1 MVHLLYL
8 FILRKFVM
16 NTHLYIE
23 SNCYLF
29 EDTNGTLSWLIPNQS
44 YSLV

>member
-29 EDTNGTLSWLIPNQS
+29 EDTNAHYPDLYLI
-44 YSLV
+44 SLTP